1 MESCGR
7 VKVHNIKARMFK
19 NRKNY
24 DKTERDNF
32 INLLNSIG
40 FCIKWFSMDNIAW
53 TKIYYFGI
61 VVRIRFIHFGSC
73 NVYFKCKQKL
83 NPKEIESGN

>member
-53 TKIYYFGI
+53 TKI
-61 VVRIRFIHFGSC
+61 
-73 NVYFKCKQKL
+73 
-83 NPKEIESGN
+83 

>member
-1 MESCGR
+1 MQYGFLIL
-7 VKVHNIKARMFK
+7 KVTFVLHYVISTDCTRGFSRIDEINMRYRNLNLNGKLLK
-19 NRKNY
+19 KNY

-53 TKIYYFGI
+53 TDI
-61 VVRIRFIHFGSC
+61 
-73 NVYFKCKQKL
+73 
-83 NPKEIESGN
+83 